1 MNSDGLFGP
10 LTKAGLFAQLVIA
23 ALFIMSV
30 VTWAIFIRKWRTL
43 RLAQRETRRFLARFA
58 SSRSLAECQRMAVEL
73 RHSPLSALL
82 LAGLKEWEALK
93 KQTRQD
99 EAGPELMQQL
109 IPNITEAMERAES
122 REEDRLES
130 SLPFLSITT
139 MVAPF
144 LGLLGTVQGVLRTF
158 LALRGAQLPTLQLI
172 APGISDALVTTV
184 MGLVVAIPAA
194 LFYNYF
200 VGRVRALLSEA
211 DRFASE
217 LTGIF
222 RRETVML
229 SLNRSAEP
237 DRSGPTS

>member
-1 MNSDGLFGP
+1 MSPDGSLGP
-10 LTKAGLFAQLVIA
+10 LTRAGLFAQLVIA
-23 ALFIMSV
+23 VLFVMSV
-30 VTWAIFIRKWRTL
+30 ITWALFIRKWRLL
-43 RLAQRETRRFLARFA
+43 RLAQRETRRFLACF
-58 SSRSLAECQRMAVEL
+58 SNSRSLAECQRMTTEL
-73 RHSPLSALL
+73 NHTPLLALL
-82 LAGLKEWEALK
+82 LAGLREWEALR
-93 KQTRQD
+93 KQARQD
-99 EAGPELMQQL
+99 EVGAALLQQL
-109 IPNITEAMERAES
+109 IPNITEAMERAAS

-130 SLPFLSITT
+130 SLSFLSITT

-158 LALRGAQLPTLQLI
+158 LALRGVQLPTLQLI

-200 VGRVRALLSEA
+200 VGRVRSLLSEA

-229 SLNRSAEP
+229 SFNRTADTDQTDST
-237 DRSGPTS
+237 R